1 MKNYIFLLLF
11 FVFSAFANDAVIKK
25 INFIGNDAFFATA
38 LKEAIGVEEERFYKF
53 WKKSP
58 EYTIDDIEAMRGDVV
73 EFYRSKGFFN
83 VKVTIE
89 QSNES
94 ITFRISEYDRMK
106 VASVNMESPFYI
118 KNLIALRQGDFF
130 DADLFVKSKENIL
143 KYLGENGMPRAK
155 LSAKAYIDIE
165 KYEARLE
172 FNISQT
178 QKLKFGSISTNKLET
193 IEDEYIKDK
202 LRLQEGEPYDSK
214 KIDESYKNLY
224 ATGAFESVN
233 IKPMLDGDGDS
244 VPMDINVSLGKQRS
258 FKAGVGY
265 DTDEGP
271 RLKAGW
277 LHRNFYGNLK
287 RFEAIA
293 EVSGIR
299 QNVGAKINIPKVLGF
314 EFEDMAKYEKVKYQG
329 YEEKI
334 ASNAFK
340 FKIPY
345 KTTTHYLG
353 FLTEGGRV
361 TAEDESEDIKSSDFF
376 INALT
381 YEYTI
386 DRRDSIIDA
395 KKGFYTAWNIEF
407 ADNFVG
413 STINYLKSNIE
424 ARKIFGFDD
433 GSYFRDFLFAARGNI
448 GTINDFRKNDIPVF
462 KRYFAGGSFSNRG
475 YGYRKLGKKDNYGNN
490 IGGNSIIDYS
500 IEARYKTTKSLWGVV
515 FFDSTLLNKN
525 SLAFNGEYKPSVG
538 MGFRYDTIIGPVR
551 FDIGVPLREDKRSP
565 VFHVSFGQAF

>member
-11 FVFSAFANDAVIKK
+11 FVFSALANDGAIKK
-25 INFIGNDAFFATA
+25 INFIGNDAFFAAA

-58 EYTIDDIEAMRGDVV
+58 EYTIDDIEAMRSDVV

-83 VKVTIE
+83 AKVTIE
-89 QSNES
+89 QNNES
-94 ITFRISEYDRMK
+94 VTFRISEYDRMK

-130 DADLFVKSKENIL
+130 DADLFVKSKENIIR
-143 KYLGENGMPRAK
+143 YLGENGMPRAK

-178 QKLKFGSISTNKLET
+178 QKLKFGNIAINKLET
-193 IEDEYIKDK
+193 IDDEYIKEK
-202 LRLQEGEPYDSK
+202 LRLKEGEPYDSK

-233 IKPMLDGDGDS
+233 IKPVLDEDGDS
-244 VPMDINVSLGKQRS
+244 VPIDINVSLGKQRS

-299 QNVGAKINIPKVLGF
+299 QNVGAKINVPKVLGF

-329 YEEKI
+329 YQEKI
-334 ASNAFK
+334 GSNAFK

-345 KTTTHYLG
+345 KTTTHYVG
-353 FLTEGGRV
+353 FLTESGSV
-361 TAEDESEDIKSSDFF
+361 TAEDESEEIKSSDFF

-381 YEYTI
+381 YEYAI

-475 YGYRKLGKKDNYGNN
+475 YGYRKLGKKDSYGNN
-490 IGGNSIIDYS
+490 VGGNSIIDYS

-515 FFDSTLLNKN
+515 FLDSTLLNEN

-538 MGFRYDTIIGPVR
+538 AGLRYDTIIGPVR
-551 FDIGVPLREDKRSP
+551 FDVGVPLREDKRSP

>member
-11 FVFSAFANDAVIKK
+11 FVFSAFANDATIKK
-25 INFIGNDAFFATA
+25 INFIGNDAFFAAA
-38 LKEAIGVEEERFYKF
+38 LKEAIGVEDVRFYKF

-58 EYTIDDIEAMRGDVV
+58 EYTIDDIETMKADVV

-89 QSNES
+89 QNNETA
-94 ITFRISEYDRMK
+94 IFRISEYERMK
-106 VASVNMESPFYI
+106 VSTVNMESPFYI

-130 DADLFVKSKENIL
+130 DADLFVKSKENII

-155 LSAKAYIDIE
+155 LSAKAYVDIE
-165 KYEARLE
+165 KYEAKLE

-178 QKLKFGSISTNKLET
+178 QKLKFGGITTNKLET
-193 IEDEYIKDK
+193 IDDEYIKDK
-202 LRLQEGEPYDSK
+202 LQVKEGESYDSK

-224 ATGAFESVN
+224 ATGVFESVD
-233 IKPMLDGDGDS
+233 IKPRLDEDGDT
-244 VPMDINVSLGKQRS
+244 VPMDINLTLGKQRS

-293 EVSGIR
+293 EASGIR
-299 QNVGAKINIPKVLGF
+299 QNVGVKINIPRVLGF

-329 YEEKI
+329 YEEKTG
-334 ASNAFK
+334 SNAFK

-345 KTTTHYLG
+345 KSTTHYLG
-353 FLTEGGRV
+353 ILTESGKV
-361 TAEDESEDIKSSDFF
+361 TAEDESDKIKSSHFF
-376 INALT
+376 IDALT
-381 YEYTI
+381 YEYAI

-395 KKGFYTAWNIEF
+395 KKGFYIAWNVEF
-407 ADNFVG
+407 ADNMTG
-413 STINYLKSNIE
+413 STINYLKSNLE

-433 GSYFRDFLFAARGNI
+433 GSYFRDFLFAVRGNI

-475 YGYRKLGKKDNYGNN
+475 YGYRKLGEKDEYGNN

-500 IEARYKTTKSLWGVV
+500 IEGRYKATKSLWGVV
-515 FFDSTLLNKN
+515 FLDSTLLNTS
-525 SLAFNGEYKPSVG
+525 SLTFNGEYKPSIG
-538 MGFRYDTIIGPVR
+538 TGFRYDTIVGPVR
-551 FDIGVPLREDKRSP
+551 FDIGVPLKEDKRAP
-565 VFHVSFGQAF
+565 VFHVSFGQVF

>member
-11 FVFSAFANDAVIKK
+11 FVFSALANDAAIKK
-25 INFIGNDAFFATA
+25 INFIGNDAFFAAA

-58 EYTIDDIEAMRGDVV
+58 EYTIDDIEAMRSDVV

-83 VKVTIE
+83 AKVTIE
-89 QSNES
+89 QNNES
-94 ITFRISEYDRMK
+94 VTFRISEYDRMK

-130 DADLFVKSKENIL
+130 DADLFVKSKENIIR
-143 KYLGENGMPRAK
+143 YLGENGMPRAK

-178 QKLKFGSISTNKLET
+178 QKLKFGNIAINKLET
-193 IEDEYIKDK
+193 IEDEYIKEK
-202 LRLQEGEPYDSK
+202 LRLKEGEPYDSK

-233 IKPMLDGDGDS
+233 IKPVLDEDGDS
-244 VPMDINVSLGKQRS
+244 VPMDINVSPGKQRS

-299 QNVGAKINIPKVLGF
+299 QNVGAKINVPKVLGF

-329 YEEKI
+329 YQEKI
-334 ASNAFK
+334 GSNAFK

-345 KTTTHYLG
+345 KTTTHYVG
-353 FLTEGGRV
+353 FLTESGSV
-361 TAEDESEDIKSSDFF
+361 TAEDESEEIKSSDFF

-381 YEYTI
+381 YEYAI

-413 STINYLKSNIE
+413 STINYL
-424 ARKIFGFDD
+424 
-433 GSYFRDFLFAARGNI
+433 
-448 GTINDFRKNDIPVF
+448 
-462 KRYFAGGSFSNRG
+462 
-475 YGYRKLGKKDNYGNN
+475 
-490 IGGNSIIDYS
+490 
-500 IEARYKTTKSLWGVV
+500 
-515 FFDSTLLNKN
+515 
-525 SLAFNGEYKPSVG
+525 
-538 MGFRYDTIIGPVR
+538 
-551 FDIGVPLREDKRSP
+551 
-565 VFHVSFGQAF
+565 